1 LFSKQLFIE
10 IQEQARFVTI
20 SVYIHIGPPKTATSA
35 IQNWLQNNRDLLLR
49 HSIFYPEHNIDENG
63 VSSGNVLDVFDRKE
77 DTKLIISD
85 VKIKQLLQDCEN
97 NKCDTLLLSSE
108 FFFFQVSELL
118 KVFPQAK
125 LIVYLRFPLDVIES
139 SYNQAVKRHNE
150 TKPFGLPKEPNAY
163 HLKFIDKMFV
173 KHGMERFIVRFYER
187 TMFVN
192 GDIISDFNSI
202 LGLKHDQPEPNI
214 INSSYTFEALE
225 LKRWLN
231 TFLPSDY
238 QQRVDRFLQSYN
250 LGADSYSLI
259 KPKQHRQYVEWFI
272 AKLESFFELYPIK
285 GNQQYLSAI
294 KATEHKCFIPQTL
307 SIEEFK
313 RIVGAMVH
321 WDERLVYG
329 LAKKAA
335 MSEEAKH
342 KRADFVDGLSAA
354 VSRKYQFRS
363 WLRETRLS
371 IIFVLKRGI
380 RRFRSPS
387 LDHTESAV
395 TSIERMRSILKIE
408 AKISDA
414 VIYRELALYCEQNDE
429 LGLAYNLM
437 KEADALRP
445 NGPVITAKL
454 AEYQEKLNFPVDP
467 RSSRK

>member
-1 LFSKQLFIE
+1 
-10 IQEQARFVTI
+10 VI
-20 SVYIHIGPPKTATSA
+20 SRVYIHIGPPKTATSA

-49 HSIFYPEHNIDENG
+49 HSIFYPEHNVDENG

-85 VKIKQLLQDCEN
+85 VKIKQLFQDCEN

-150 TKPFGLPKEPNAY
+150 TKQFGLPKEPKAY
-163 HLKFIDKMFV
+163 HLKFLENMFI
-173 KHGMERFIVRFYER
+173 KHGMEHFIVRFYER

-202 LGLKHDQPEPNI
+202 LGLKHEHPEPNI

-238 QQRVDRFLQSYN
+238 QQRVDRFLQSYG

-259 KPKQHRQYVEWFI
+259 KPKQHRHYVEWFI
-272 AKLESFFELYPIK
+272 VKLESFFELYPIK
-285 GNQQYLSAI
+285 GSQQYLSAI
-294 KATEHKCFIPQTL
+294 KVTEHKIFTPQTL
-307 SIEEFK
+307 SIEECK
-313 RIVGAMVH
+313 RIVGAMVQ
-321 WDERLVYG
+321 WDEGLVYV
-329 LAKKAA
+329 LSKKAA
-335 MSEEAKH
+335 MSEEAAH
-342 KRADFVDGLSAA
+342 KRADFVEILSAA
-354 VSRKYQFRS
+354 ISRKYQFKT
-363 WLRETRLS
+363 WLRETQLS
-371 IIFVLKRGI
+371 IMFVLKRVI
-380 RRFRSPS
+380 RRFRSQS
-387 LDHTESAV
+387 SERTNSAV
-395 TSIERMRSILKIE
+395 TSVDRIRLILKVE
-408 AKISDA
+408 SKISDA
-414 VIYRELALYCEQNDE
+414 EIFRELALYCEQNDG
-429 LGLAYNLM
+429 LGLAYKLM

-445 NGPVITAKL
+445 DGPVITAKL
-454 AEYQEKLNFPVDP
+454 AEYQEKLNLPVDF